1 MALKLTM
8 VASDT
13 LRLMIIIF
21 EVLGDSIVGMSKH
34 IPVPNDNTDNPPAR
48 PATATVTTRSKK
60 KGKNKK
66 QVRQVET
73 LDVAQRAAMAESQ
86 RLERIKTLQRR
97 FVQLHVAEKTSE
109 RKSHLLG
116 LCERH
121 CFTQALCCC

>member
-13 LRLMIIIF
+13 LRLMTIVY

-34 IPVPNDNTDNPPAR
+34 IPVPGDATKTPQAR
-48 PATATVTTRSKK
+48 PATAPAGTRSKK
-60 KGKNKK
+60 KGKKK
-66 QVRQVET
+66 KHVQQIET

-97 FVQLHVAEKTSE
+97 FVELHVAEKTSE

-116 LCERH
+116 LCKRH
-121 CFTQALCCC
+121 CCTRAF